1 MNISRTTRVGILAI
15 ISIGILIWG
24 YTFLKGKNL
33 FNNSTQ
39 IYVEYKNIDG
49 LSTSAPVKV
58 NGFKIGIVSKV
69 YLKEDYS
76 GKIMVVLDLTEPL
89 SISKTGAVARI
100 ESSSIMGGKQVI
112 LDFPKKVCDGN
123 DCLVSGDTIK
133 GQVVSLIG
141 SMTEDLDPYLNKA
154 ERTFEAVDSMLR
166 SWGTAEGAEEGIGKA
181 LYDIQEILTNL
192 NQTSRGLNSLVGAA
206 SGRIDG
212 VLVNLESVAANL
224 NASNSD
230 IQLSLKNTVVLTDNL
245 SKIDLNG
252 TLGSAD
258 KAIVELQQTLST
270 ADVAIKE
277 LNLALGKANNGEG
290 TLGLLLENGDL
301 YRDLDKT
308 MNNLDLLLEDVR
320 KNPARYTRILS
331 KKRAPYESEEQK

>member
-1 MNISRTTRVGILAI
+1 MDISRTTRVGILAI

-39 IYVEYKNIDG
+39 VYVEYNNVDG

-58 NGFKIGIVSKV
+58 NGFKIGIVSNV
-69 YLKEDYS
+69 YLKEDLS
-76 GKIMVVLDLTEPL
+76 GKIMVILDLTEPL

-123 DCLVSGDTIK
+123 DCLISGDTIR
-133 GQVVSLIG
+133 GEVVSLIG
-141 SMTEDLDPYLNKA
+141 SMTQDLDPYLDKA

-166 SWGTAEGAEEGIGKA
+166 SWGTSAGAEDGVGKA
-181 LYDIQEILTNL
+181 LFDIQEILSNL
-192 NQTSRGLNSLVGAA
+192 NATSRGLNGLIGAA

-212 VLVNLESVAANL
+212 VLVNLESVASNL

-230 IQLSLKNTVVLTDNL
+230 IQQSLKNTVVLTDNL
-245 SKIDLNG
+245 SKVDLNG

-258 KAIVELQQTLST
+258 KAIVDLQNTLST
-270 ADVAIKE
+270 ADIAIKE
-277 LNLALGKANNGEG
+277 LNTALGKANNGEG

-301 YRDLDKT
+301 YEDLDNT
-308 MNNLDLLLEDVR
+308 MTNLDLLLEDIR

-331 KKRAPYESEEQK
+331 KKRAPYDGEKK

>member
-1 MNISRTTRVGILAI
+1 MNITKTTRVGILAI
-15 ISIGILIWG
+15 MSIGILIWG

-39 IYVEYKNIDG
+39 VYVEYKNVDG

-58 NGFKIGIVSKV
+58 NGFKIGIVSNV
-69 YLKEDYS
+69 YLKEDLS
-76 GKIMVVLDLTEPL
+76 GKIMVILDLTEPL

-123 DCLVSGDTIK
+123 DCLVSGDTIR
-133 GQVVSLIG
+133 GEVVSLIG
-141 SMTEDLDPYLNKA
+141 SMTQDLDPYLDKA

-166 SWGTAEGAEEGIGKA
+166 SWGTAEGAEDGVGKA
-181 LYDIQEILTNL
+181 LYDIQEILANL
-192 NQTSRGLNSLVGAA
+192 NSTSRGLNNLIGSA

-212 VLVNLESVAANL
+212 VLVNLESVASNL
-224 NASNSD
+224 NSSNSD
-230 IQLSLKNTVVLTDNL
+230 IQQTLKNTVTLTDNL
-245 SKIDLNG
+245 SKVDING
-252 TLGSAD
+252 TLGNAD
-258 KAIVELQQTLST
+258 KAIVDLQSTLST

-277 LNLALGKANNGEG
+277 LNTALTKANKGEG

-301 YRDLDKT
+301 YEGLDKT
-308 MNNLDLLLEDVR
+308 MNNLDLLLEDIR
-320 KNPARYTRILS
+320 KNPARYTRVLS
-331 KKRAPYESEEQK
+331 KKRAPYEKEEK